1 MEQQRILL
9 FASLFFISYL
19 LYVAWQDQFYPT
31 TSPVATTPTAV
42 VQNNGSAALNT
53 SNINSQLPAGADAN
67 TQLPTSTV
75 VAPIIPGAPAATVL
89 NNNSKTILQS
99 GNQVT
104 ITTDTF
110 SIDIDLLEGDI
121 RRVNLLKYPIELGKP
136 DTTIQMLSDS
146 GKLLFV
152 AQSGFMTLP
161 NTKTTAL
168 QTVPSAKSPY
178 TSVSSS
184 YDLGSNDQLS
194 VDLNWT
200 SPEGVQIIKRFEFE
214 RDSYLIKVKH
224 IVKNN
229 SQQDWQGILRHRLL
243 RNEPTESSSML
254 TGNRSYT
261 GGVIYS
267 DEERYEK
274 YKFGD
279 MEDEDL
285 SRDVTGGWIA
295 MIQHYF
301 LGAWIPDAKQAQ
313 HYFSTNLGQ
322 NNYYLGMNSGWVKV
336 AKGSEQEVSS
346 QLYIG
351 PKIQPVLEKISP
363 GLELTVD
370 YTFLTVIAKPLY
382 IALNFIHSWVGNWGW
397 AIIFLTIL
405 IKLVFYKLSETQY
418 KSMAN
423 MKRVQPRMAALKE
436 RFGDD
441 KKAYQKAM
449 MELYKKE
456 KFNPMGGCLPML
468 VQIPVFIALY
478 WVLLESVEMRQA
490 PFMLWIND
498 LSAKDPYFVLPI
510 VMGLTMFLQQRL
522 NPTMADPIQAK
533 VMMMLPFIFTIF
545 FAFFPSGLV
554 LYWVVNNSLSIL
566 QQQYITKIV
575 IAKGGLGKSDKSKKK
590 K

>member
-9 FASLFFISYL
+9 FAGLFFVSYL
-19 LYVAWQDQFYPT
+19 LWVAWQDQFNPKA
-31 TSPVATTPTAV
+31 PVVATTPSTISIDAANPAV
-42 VQNNGSAALNT
+42 NE
-53 SNINSQLPAGADAN
+53 NSQLPAGSELNSDAAPK
-67 TQLPTSTV
+67 LPGMLEKTV
-75 VAPIIPGAPAATVL
+75 AAKGSVL
-89 NNNSKTILQS
+89 PM
-99 GNQVT
+99 GNRINVK
-104 ITTDTF
+104 TDTF
-110 SIDIDLLEGDI
+110 DIDIDLLEGDI
-121 RRVNLLKYPIELGKP
+121 RRVDLLKYPVTLEEP
-136 DTTIQMLSDS
+136 DHPIRLLSES
-146 GKLLFV
+146 GDLLFV

-161 NTKTTAL
+161 GKKSSAL
-168 QTVPSAKSPY
+168 QVVPTIQSPY
-178 TSVSSS
+178 SSASSS
-184 YDLGSNDQLS
+184 YDLGSKDTLI

-200 SPEGVQIIKRFEFE
+200 SPQGIKIIKRFEFT
-214 RDSYLIKVKH
+214 RDSYLIKVSH
-224 IVKNN
+224 IVNNN
-229 SQQDWQGILRHRLL
+229 SQYDWQGVLRHRIL
-243 RNEPTESSSML
+243 RGEPTESNSML
-254 TGNRSYT
+254 TGTYSYT

-267 DEERYEK
+267 DAERYEK
-274 YKFGD
+274 YDFGD
-279 MEDEDL
+279 MADADL

-301 LGAWIPDAKQAQ
+301 LGAWVPDNKQPQ
-313 HYFSTNLGQ
+313 HYYSTSLGQ
-322 NNYYLGMNSGWVKV
+322 GRYYLGMNSGWVKV
-336 AKGSEQEVSS
+336 TKNSQQQVTS
-346 QLYIG
+346 QLYLG
-351 PKIQPVLEKISP
+351 PKIQPVLEEISP

-382 IALNFIHSWVGNWGW
+382 IALHYIHSWVGNWGW

-405 IKLVFYKLSETQY
+405 IKAVFYKLSETQY

-441 KKAYQKAM
+441 RQAYQKAM

-490 PFMLWIND
+490 PFMLWIQD
-498 LSAKDPYFVLPI
+498 LSTKDPYFVLPVI
-510 VMGLTMFLQQRL
+510 MGLTMFLQQKL
-522 NPTMADPIQAK
+522 NPTMVDPIQAK

-575 IAKGGLGKSDKSKKK
+575 LEKGSYGKSDKSKKK

>member
-9 FASLFFISYL
+9 FASLFFVGYL
-19 LYVAWQDQFYPT
+19 LWAAWQDQFHPKVPVVAST
-31 TSPVATTPTAV
+31 PATSVIKGNAKLP
-42 VQNNGSAALNT
+42 
-53 SNINSQLPAGADAN
+53 SNDNSQLPAGSDINVN
-67 TQLPTSTV
+67 TQLPKSPT
-75 VAPIIPGAPAATVL
+75 IPGA
-89 NNNSKTILQS
+89 SKADSSMTTLAKGSVLQS
-99 GNQVT
+99 GERIT
-104 ITTDTF
+104 IKTDTF

-121 RRVNLLKYPIELGKP
+121 RNVDLLKYPVELEKP
-136 DTTIQMLSDS
+136 DKPIRLLSDS
-146 GKLLFV
+146 GSLLFV

-161 NTKTTAL
+161 KSKTSAL
-168 QTVPSAKSPY
+168 QVVPSASSPY
-178 TSVSSS
+178 TSASSR
-184 YDLGSNDQLS
+184 YDMGSDNQLT
-194 VDLNWT
+194 VDLNW
-200 SPEGVQIIKRFEFE
+200 SSAQGIKIIKRYQFQ

-224 IVKNN
+224 IVSNQ
-229 SQQDWQGILRHRLL
+229 SELDWQGVLRHRLL
-243 RNEPTESSSML
+243 RGEPTDGNSMF
-254 TGNRSYT
+254 TGTYSYT

-267 DEERYEK
+267 DAERYEK
-274 YKFGD
+274 YSFSD
-279 MEDEDL
+279 MADQDL

-301 LGAWIPDAKQAQ
+301 LGAWVPESKLAQ
-313 HYFSTNLGQ
+313 HYYSTKLGQ
-322 NNYYLGMNSGWVKV
+322 GQFYLGMNSGWVTV
-336 AKGSEQEVSS
+336 AKNAEQEINS
-346 QLYIG
+346 QLYLG
-351 PKIQPVLEKISP
+351 PKIQPVLEEISP

-405 IKLVFYKLSETQY
+405 IKAVFYKLSETQY
-418 KSMAN
+418 RSMAN

-436 RFGDD
+436 RFEGDRQG
-441 KKAYQKAM
+441 YQKAM
-449 MELYKKE
+449 MDLYKKE

-498 LSAKDPYFVLPI
+498 LSTKDPYFVLPI
-510 VMGLTMFLQQRL
+510 IMGLTMFIQQKL
-522 NPTMADPIQAK
+522 NPTMVDPIQAK

-575 IAKGGLGKSDKSKKK
+575 LENGGSGKSKNKKK
-590 K
+590 